1 MVIYYNKPHINVKE
15 SKADY
20 TLSTINLIEEY
31 QQNEGATDKKYSEH
45 VLQVEGKIFEISA
58 QQGNSVITLK
68 DKGSES
74 SVICQMIAEE
84 NNSILKLKKG
94 DIIRIKG
101 VCTGYLLDVIMVRCI
116 LVQ

>member
-1 MVIYYNKPHINVKE
+1 MVTYYNKPHINVRETKV
-15 SKADY
+15 DY

-31 QQNEGATDKKYSEH
+31 QQDEGATDKKYSEH
-45 VLQVEGKIFEISA
+45 VLQLEGKIFEISA

-74 SVICQMIAEE
+74 SVICQMMAEE
-84 NNSILKLKKG
+84 NKKMLKLKKG
-94 DIIRIKG
+94 DNISIKG

-116 LVQ
+116 LVE